1 MRSQASHEFLDS
13 IMVKLPPPV
22 WTLIYLIVAGT
33 VSAYYPWREIVDLRG
48 IALGVLLLAIGFA
61 SAFWAA
67 GLFRRE
73 GTEINPTSEANKKL
87 VVSGPFRYT
96 RNPMYLGLVLASA
109 GVAFLA
115 GSLPMFVVPVLVF
128 ATANWVHIPFEEAKM
143 RRQFGAAFDDYTRR
157 TRRWL

>member
-1 MRSQASHEFLDS
+1 MKLLVT

-22 WTLIYLIVAGT
+22 WTLIYLIIAGAI
-33 VSAYYPWREIVDLRG
+33 SAYYPWREVVDLRV
-48 IALGVLLLAIGFA
+48 IPLGVLLLAVGFA

-96 RNPMYLGLVLASA
+96 RNPMYLGLVLAST
-109 GVAFLA
+109 GIAFLA

-157 TRRWL
+157 TRRWV